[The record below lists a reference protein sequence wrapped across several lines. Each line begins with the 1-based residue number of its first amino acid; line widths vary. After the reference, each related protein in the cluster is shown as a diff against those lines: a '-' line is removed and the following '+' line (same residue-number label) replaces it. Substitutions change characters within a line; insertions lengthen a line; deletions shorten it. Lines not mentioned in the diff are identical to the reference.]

1 MFLQNYTKEFSYNL
15 KLSFPIILGLLGHTL
30 VGMIDNIMVG
40 KLDPTNLAAVSL
52 GNSFIFIAMSIGIG
66 FSAAITPVVAEA
78 HSKIHDKDLMKSFVN
93 GFILCLFLGCFLY
106 GAILLF
112 KPLLNV
118 LDQPQNVV
126 ELAIP
131 YLDIVALSLIP
142 LLMFQ
147 ALKQFS
153 DGLSLTA
160 NSMYATILANVVNV
174 IINYVLIFGEFGFP
188 QMGII
193 GAAIGTLI
201 SRVVML
207 VFLILIIKYNSKI
220 KECLNNIRSIKF
232 DKLMFKKIL
241 NIGIPSSLQ
250 MVFEVVFFTTAI
262 WLSGLL
268 GENPQSA
275 NQIALNLSSMT
286 FMIASGLSVSA
297 MVRVGNQKGLK
308 NYVDLRRISF
318 SILLLGLILA
328 LFFALCFILFND
340 ILPYIYVD
348 LNNPINYDDNLEVIA
363 ITSKLLIIAA
373 VYQISD
379 TIQVIILAALRGMQ
393 DVKIPTLI
401 TFVSYWIIGFPISY
415 FLGSDDLLG
424 SEGIWI
430 GLLCGLTIA
439 ATLLYIRFNILTNRL
454 ITHN

>member
-1 MFLQNYTKEFSYNL
+1 MLKDYTKEFSYNL
-15 KLSFPIILGLLGHTL
+15 KLSLPVMLGMLGHTL
-30 VGMIDNIMVG
+30 VSLVDNIMVG

-52 GNSFIFIAMSIGIG
+52 GNSFVFIGMAIGIG
-66 FSAAITPVVAEA
+66 FSSAITPLIAEA
-78 HSKIHDKDLMKSFVN
+78 DSENNHHKLQSTFVH
-93 GFILCLFLGCFLY
+93 GIILCTALSLLLFLSIFFFRD
-106 GAILLF
+106 IMLLM
-112 KPLLNV
+112 N
-118 LDQPQNVV
+118 QPEAVV
-126 ELAIP
+126 ELALP
-131 YLDIVALSLIP
+131 YLELVVISLIP
-142 LLMFQ
+142 LLIFQ
-147 ALKQFS
+147 AFKQFC
-153 DGLSLTA
+153 DGLSLTIYT
-160 NSMYATILANVVNV
+160 MYAAVIANVINV
-174 IINYVLIFGEFGFP
+174 LINYVLIFGKFGFP
-188 QMGII
+188 QMGIM

-201 SRVVML
+201 SRTVML
-207 VFLILIIKYNSKI
+207 VFLILIVKYNSKI
-220 KECLNNIRSIKF
+220 KQCLNDIRQIKI

-241 NIGIPSSLQ
+241 AIGIPSSLQ
-250 MVFEVVFFTTAI
+250 MVFEVFFFTTAI

-328 LFFALCFILFND
+328 LFFALCFILFSD
-340 ILPYIYVD
+340 LLPYIYID
-348 LNNPINYDDNLEVIA
+348 LNNTLNYKDNLEVIE

-401 TFVSYWIIGFPISY
+401 TFVAYWLIGFPVSY
-415 FLGSDDLLG
+415 FLGSDDMLG

-430 GLLCGLTIA
+430 GLLSGLTIA

-454 ITHN
+454 ITNN

>member
-1 MFLQNYTKEFSYNL
+1 MLKDYTKEFSYNL
-15 KLSFPIILGLLGHTL
+15 KLSLPVMLGMLGHTL
-30 VGMIDNIMVG
+30 VSLVDNIMVG

-52 GNSFIFIAMSIGIG
+52 GNSFVFIGMAIGIG
-66 FSAAITPVVAEA
+66 FSSAITPLIAEA
-78 HSKIHDKDLMKSFVN
+78 DSENNHHKLQSTFVH
-93 GFILCLFLGCFLY
+93 GIILCTALSLLLFLSIFFFRD
-106 GAILLF
+106 IMLLM
-112 KPLLNV
+112 N
-118 LDQPQNVV
+118 QPEAVV
-126 ELAIP
+126 ELALP
-131 YLDIVALSLIP
+131 YLELVVISLIP
-142 LLMFQ
+142 LLIFQ
-147 ALKQFS
+147 AFKQFC
-153 DGLSLTA
+153 DGLSLTIYP
-160 NSMYATILANVVNV
+160 MYAAVIANVINV
-174 IINYVLIFGEFGFP
+174 LINYVLIFGKFGFP
-188 QMGII
+188 QMGIM

-201 SRVVML
+201 SRTVML
-207 VFLILIIKYNSKI
+207 VFLILIVKYNSKI
-220 KECLNNIRSIKF
+220 KQCLNDIRQIKI

-241 NIGIPSSLQ
+241 AIGIPSSLQ

-340 ILPYIYVD
+340 LLPYIYID
-348 LNNPINYDDNLEVIA
+348 LNNTLNYKDNLEVIE

-401 TFVSYWIIGFPISY
+401 TFVAYWLIGFPVSY
-415 FLGSDDLLG
+415 FLGSDDMLG

-430 GLLCGLTIA
+430 GLLSGLTIA

-454 ITHN
+454 ITNN

>member
-1 MFLQNYTKEFSYNL
+1 MLKDYTKEFSYNL
-15 KLSFPIILGLLGHTL
+15 KLSLPVMLGMLGHTL
-30 VGMIDNIMVG
+30 VSLVDNIMVG

-52 GNSFIFIAMSIGIG
+52 GNSFVFIGMAIGIG
-66 FSAAITPVVAEA
+66 FSSAITPLIAEA
-78 HSKIHDKDLMKSFVN
+78 DSEKNHDKLQSTFVH
-93 GFILCLFLGCFLY
+93 GIILCTALSLILFLSIFLFRD
-106 GAILLF
+106 IMLLM
-112 KPLLNV
+112 N
-118 LDQPQNVV
+118 QPKEVV
-126 ELAIP
+126 ELALP
-131 YLDIVALSLIP
+131 YLELVVISLIP
-142 LLMFQ
+142 LLIFQ
-147 ALKQFS
+147 AFKQFC
-153 DGLSLTA
+153 DGLSLTIYP
-160 NSMYATILANVVNV
+160 MYAAIIANVINI
-174 IINYVLIFGEFGFP
+174 IINYVLIFGKFGFP

-201 SRVVML
+201 SRIVML
-207 VFLILIIKYNSKI
+207 GFLILIIKYNSKI
-220 KECLNNIRSIKF
+220 KECLRNIKQVKF

-297 MVRVGNQKGLK
+297 MVRVGNQKGLN

-348 LNNPINYDDNLEVIA
+348 LNNPLNYKDNLEVIN

-373 VYQISD
+373 IYQISD

-393 DVKIPTLI
+393 DVKIPTII
-401 TFVSYWIIGFPISY
+401 TFVSYWLIGFPISY
-415 FLGSDDLLG
+415 FLGSEDMLG

-439 ATLLYIRFNILTNRL
+439 ATLLYIRFNFLTNRL
-454 ITHN
+454 ITNN

>member
-1 MFLQNYTKEFSYNL
+1 MLKDYTKEFSYNL
-15 KLSFPIILGLLGHTL
+15 KLSLPVMLGMLGHTL
-30 VGMIDNIMVG
+30 VSLVDNIMVG

-52 GNSFIFIAMSIGIG
+52 GNSFVFIGMAIGIG
-66 FSAAITPVVAEA
+66 FSSAITPLIAEA
-78 HSKIHDKDLMKSFVN
+78 DSENNHHKLQSTFVH
-93 GFILCLFLGCFLY
+93 GIILCTALSLLLFLSIFFFRD
-106 GAILLF
+106 IMLLM
-112 KPLLNV
+112 N
-118 LDQPQNVV
+118 QPEAVV
-126 ELAIP
+126 ELALP
-131 YLDIVALSLIP
+131 YLELVVISLIP
-142 LLMFQ
+142 LLIFQ
-147 ALKQFS
+147 AFKQFC
-153 DGLSLTA
+153 DGLSLTIYP
-160 NSMYATILANVVNV
+160 MYAAVIANVINV
-174 IINYVLIFGEFGFP
+174 LINYVLIFGKFGFP
-188 QMGII
+188 QMGIM

-201 SRVVML
+201 SRTVML
-207 VFLILIIKYNSKI
+207 VFLILIVKYNSKI
-220 KECLNNIRSIKF
+220 KQCLNDIRQIKI

-241 NIGIPSSLQ
+241 AIGIPSSLQ

-328 LFFALCFILFND
+328 LFFALCFILFSD
-340 ILPYIYVD
+340 LLPYIYID
-348 LNNPINYDDNLEVIA
+348 LNNTLNYKDNLEVIE

-401 TFVSYWIIGFPISY
+401 TFVAYWLIGFPVSY
-415 FLGSDDLLG
+415 FLGSDDMLG

-430 GLLCGLTIA
+430 GLLSGLTIA

-454 ITHN
+454 ITNN

>member
-1 MFLQNYTKEFSYNL
+1 MLKDYTKEFSYNL
-15 KLSFPIILGLLGHTL
+15 KLSLPVMLGMLGHTL
-30 VGMIDNIMVG
+30 VSLVDNIMVG

-52 GNSFIFIAMSIGIG
+52 GNSFIFIGMAIGIG
-66 FSAAITPVVAEA
+66 FSSAITPLIAEA
-78 HSKIHDKDLMKSFVN
+78 DSENNHHKLQSTFVH
-93 GFILCLFLGCFLY
+93 GIILCTALSLLLFLSIFFFRD
-106 GAILLF
+106 IMLLM
-112 KPLLNV
+112 N
-118 LDQPQNVV
+118 QPEAVV
-126 ELAIP
+126 ELALP
-131 YLDIVALSLIP
+131 YLELVVISLIP
-142 LLMFQ
+142 LLIFQ
-147 ALKQFS
+147 AFKQFC
-153 DGLSLTA
+153 DGLSLTIYP
-160 NSMYATILANVVNV
+160 MYAAVIANVINV
-174 IINYVLIFGEFGFP
+174 LINYVLIFGKFGFP
-188 QMGII
+188 QMGIM

-201 SRVVML
+201 SRTVML
-207 VFLILIIKYNSKI
+207 VFLILIVKYNSKI
-220 KECLNNIRSIKF
+220 KQCLNDIRQIKI

-241 NIGIPSSLQ
+241 DIGIPSSLQ

-297 MVRVGNQKGLK
+297 MVRVGNQKGLN

-348 LNNPINYDDNLEVIA
+348 LNNPLNYKDNLEVIN

-373 VYQISD
+373 IYQISD

-393 DVKIPTLI
+393 DVKIPTII
-401 TFVSYWIIGFPISY
+401 TFVSYWLIGFPISY
-415 FLGSDDLLG
+415 FLGSEDMLG

-439 ATLLYIRFNILTNRL
+439 ATLLYIRFNFLTNRL
-454 ITHN
+454 IINN

>member
-1 MFLQNYTKEFSYNL
+1 VLKDYTKEFSYNL
-15 KLSFPIILGLLGHTL
+15 KLSLPVMLGMLGHTL
-30 VGMIDNIMVG
+30 VSLVDNIMVG

-52 GNSFIFIAMSIGIG
+52 GNSFVFIGMAIGIG
-66 FSAAITPVVAEA
+66 FSSAITPLIAEA
-78 HSKIHDKDLMKSFVN
+78 DSENNHHKLQSTFVH
-93 GFILCLFLGCFLY
+93 GIILCTGLSLLLFLSIFFFRD
-106 GAILLF
+106 IMLLM
-112 KPLLNV
+112 N
-118 LDQPQNVV
+118 QPEAVV
-126 ELAIP
+126 ELALP
-131 YLDIVALSLIP
+131 YLELVVISLIP
-142 LLMFQ
+142 LLIFQ
-147 ALKQFS
+147 AFKQFC
-153 DGLSLTA
+153 DGLSLTIYP
-160 NSMYATILANVVNV
+160 MYAAVIANVINV
-174 IINYVLIFGEFGFP
+174 LINYVLIFGKFGFP

-201 SRVVML
+201 SRTVML
-207 VFLILIIKYNSKI
+207 VFLILIVKYNSKI
-220 KECLNNIRSIKF
+220 KQCLNDIRQIKI

-241 NIGIPSSLQ
+241 AIGIPSSLQ

-328 LFFALCFILFND
+328 LFFALCFILFSD
-340 ILPYIYVD
+340 LLPYIYID
-348 LNNPINYDDNLEVIA
+348 LNNTLNYKDNLEVIE

-401 TFVSYWIIGFPISY
+401 TFVAYWLIGFPVSY
-415 FLGSDDLLG
+415 FLGSDDMLG

-430 GLLCGLTIA
+430 GLLSGLTIA

-454 ITHN
+454 ITNN

>member
-1 MFLQNYTKEFSYNL
+1 VLKDYTKEFSYNL
-15 KLSFPIILGLLGHTL
+15 KLSLPVMLGMLGHTL
-30 VGMIDNIMVG
+30 VSLVDNIMVG

-52 GNSFIFIAMSIGIG
+52 GNSFVFIGMAIGIG
-66 FSAAITPVVAEA
+66 FSSAITPLIAEA
-78 HSKIHDKDLMKSFVN
+78 DSENNHHKLQSTFVH
-93 GFILCLFLGCFLY
+93 GIILCTALSLLLFLSIFFFRD
-106 GAILLF
+106 IMLLM
-112 KPLLNV
+112 N
-118 LDQPQNVV
+118 QPEAVV
-126 ELAIP
+126 ELALP
-131 YLDIVALSLIP
+131 YLELVVISLIP
-142 LLMFQ
+142 LLIFQ
-147 ALKQFS
+147 AFKQFC
-153 DGLSLTA
+153 DGLSLTIYP
-160 NSMYATILANVVNV
+160 MYAAVIANVINV
-174 IINYVLIFGEFGFP
+174 LINYVLIFGKFGFP
-188 QMGII
+188 QMGIM

-201 SRVVML
+201 SRTVML
-207 VFLILIIKYNSKI
+207 VFLILIVKYNSKI
-220 KECLNNIRSIKF
+220 KQCLNDIRQIKI

-241 NIGIPSSLQ
+241 DIGIPSSLQ
-250 MVFEVVFFTTAI
+250 MVFEVFFFTTAI

-328 LFFALCFILFND
+328 LFFALCFILFSD
-340 ILPYIYVD
+340 LLPYIYID
-348 LNNPINYDDNLEVIA
+348 LNNTLNYKDNLEVIE

-401 TFVSYWIIGFPISY
+401 TFVAYWLIGFPISY
-415 FLGSDDLLG
+415 FLGSDDMLG

-430 GLLCGLTIA
+430 GLLSGLTIA

-454 ITHN
+454 ITNN

>member
-1 MFLQNYTKEFSYNL
+1 VLKDYTKEFSYNL
-15 KLSFPIILGLLGHTL
+15 KLSLPVMLGMLGHTL
-30 VGMIDNIMVG
+30 VSLVDNIMVG

-52 GNSFIFIAMSIGIG
+52 GNSFVFIGMAIGIG
-66 FSAAITPVVAEA
+66 FSSAITPLIAEA
-78 HSKIHDKDLMKSFVN
+78 DSENNHHKLQSTFVH
-93 GFILCLFLGCFLY
+93 GIILCTALSLLLFLSIFFFRD
-106 GAILLF
+106 IMLLM
-112 KPLLNV
+112 N
-118 LDQPQNVV
+118 QPEAVV
-126 ELAIP
+126 ELALP
-131 YLDIVALSLIP
+131 YLELVVISLIP
-142 LLMFQ
+142 LLIFQ
-147 ALKQFS
+147 AFKQFC
-153 DGLSLTA
+153 DGLSLTIYP
-160 NSMYATILANVVNV
+160 MYAAVIANVINV
-174 IINYVLIFGEFGFP
+174 LINYVLIFGKFGFP
-188 QMGII
+188 QMGIM

-201 SRVVML
+201 SRTVML
-207 VFLILIIKYNSKI
+207 VFLILIVKYNSKI
-220 KECLNNIRSIKF
+220 KQCLNDIRQIKI

-241 NIGIPSSLQ
+241 DIGIPSSLQ
-250 MVFEVVFFTTAI
+250 MVFEVFFFTTAI

-328 LFFALCFILFND
+328 LFFALCFILFSD
-340 ILPYIYVD
+340 LLPYIYID
-348 LNNPINYDDNLEVIA
+348 LNNTLNYKDNLEVIE

-401 TFVSYWIIGFPISY
+401 TFVAYWLIGFPVSY
-415 FLGSDDLLG
+415 FLGSDDMLG

-430 GLLCGLTIA
+430 GLLSGLTIA

-454 ITHN
+454 ITKN

>member
-1 MFLQNYTKEFSYNL
+1 MLKDYTKEFSYNL
-15 KLSFPIILGLLGHTL
+15 KLSLPVMLGMLGHTL
-30 VGMIDNIMVG
+30 VSLVDNIMVG

-52 GNSFIFIAMSIGIG
+52 GNSFVFIGMAIGIG
-66 FSAAITPVVAEA
+66 FSSAITPLIAEA
-78 HSKIHDKDLMKSFVN
+78 DSENNHHKLQSTFVH
-93 GFILCLFLGCFLY
+93 GIILCTALSLLLFLSIFFFRD
-106 GAILLF
+106 IMLLM
-112 KPLLNV
+112 N
-118 LDQPQNVV
+118 QPEAVV
-126 ELAIP
+126 ELALP
-131 YLDIVALSLIP
+131 YLELVVISLIP
-142 LLMFQ
+142 LLIFQ
-147 ALKQFS
+147 AFKQFC
-153 DGLSLTA
+153 DGLSLTIYP
-160 NSMYATILANVVNV
+160 MYAAVIANVINV
-174 IINYVLIFGEFGFP
+174 LINYVLIFGKFGFP
-188 QMGII
+188 QMGIM

-201 SRVVML
+201 SRTVML
-207 VFLILIIKYNSKI
+207 VFLILIVKYNSKI
-220 KECLNNIRSIKF
+220 KQCLNDIRQIKI

-241 NIGIPSSLQ
+241 AIGIPSSLQ

-328 LFFALCFILFND
+328 LFFALCFILFSD
-340 ILPYIYVD
+340 LLPYIYID
-348 LNNPINYDDNLEVIA
+348 LNNTLNYKDNLEVIE

-401 TFVSYWIIGFPISY
+401 TFVAYWLIGFPISY
-415 FLGSDDLLG
+415 FLGSDDMLG

-430 GLLCGLTIA
+430 GLLSGLTIA

-454 ITHN
+454 ITNN

>member
-1 MFLQNYTKEFSYNL
+1 MLKDYTKEFSYNL
-15 KLSFPIILGLLGHTL
+15 KLSLPVMLGMLGHTL
-30 VGMIDNIMVG
+30 VSLVDNIMVG

-52 GNSFIFIAMSIGIG
+52 GNSFIFIGMAIGIG
-66 FSAAITPVVAEA
+66 FSSAITPLIAEA
-78 HSKIHDKDLMKSFVN
+78 DSENNHHKLQSTFVH
-93 GFILCLFLGCFLY
+93 GIILCTALSLLLFLSIFLFRD
-106 GAILLF
+106 IMLF
-112 KPLLNV
+112 MN
-118 LDQPQNVV
+118 QPEEVV
-126 ELAIP
+126 ELALP
-131 YLDIVALSLIP
+131 YLELVVISLIP
-142 LLMFQ
+142 LLIFQ
-147 ALKQFS
+147 AFKQFC
-153 DGLSLTA
+153 DGLSLTIYP
-160 NSMYATILANVVNV
+160 MYAAIIANVINV
-174 IINYVLIFGEFGFP
+174 IINYVLIFGKFGFP

-201 SRVVML
+201 SRLVML

-220 KECLNNIRSIKF
+220 KECLKNIKSIKF

-308 NYVDLRRISF
+308 NYIDLRRISF

-340 ILPYIYVD
+340 LLPYIYID
-348 LNNPINYDDNLEVIA
+348 LNNTLNYKDNLEVIE

-401 TFVSYWIIGFPISY
+401 TFVAYWLIGFPVSY
-415 FLGSDDLLG
+415 FLGSDDMLG

-430 GLLCGLTIA
+430 GLLSGLTIA

-454 ITHN
+454 ITNN

>member
-1 MFLQNYTKEFSYNL
+1 MLKDYTKEFSYNL
-15 KLSFPIILGLLGHTL
+15 KLSLPVMLGMLGHTL
-30 VGMIDNIMVG
+30 VSLVDNIMVG

-52 GNSFIFIAMSIGIG
+52 GNSFVFIGMAIGIG
-66 FSAAITPVVAEA
+66 FSSAITPLIAEA
-78 HSKIHDKDLMKSFVN
+78 DSENNHHKLQSTFVH
-93 GFILCLFLGCFLY
+93 GIILCTALSLLLFLSIFFFRD
-106 GAILLF
+106 IMLLM
-112 KPLLNV
+112 N
-118 LDQPQNVV
+118 QPEAVV
-126 ELAIP
+126 ELALP
-131 YLDIVALSLIP
+131 YLELVVISLIP
-142 LLMFQ
+142 LLIFQ
-147 ALKQFS
+147 AFKQFC
-153 DGLSLTA
+153 DGLSLTIYP
-160 NSMYATILANVVNV
+160 MYAAVIANVINV
-174 IINYVLIFGEFGFP
+174 LINYVLIFGKFGFP
-188 QMGII
+188 QMGIM

-201 SRVVML
+201 SRTVML
-207 VFLILIIKYNSKI
+207 VFLILIVKYNSKI
-220 KECLNNIRSIKF
+220 KQCLNDIRQIKI

-241 NIGIPSSLQ
+241 DIGIPSSLQ

-340 ILPYIYVD
+340 LLPYIYID
-348 LNNPINYDDNLEVIA
+348 LNNTLNYKDNLEVKE

-401 TFVSYWIIGFPISY
+401 TFVAYWLIGFPVSY
-415 FLGSDDLLG
+415 FLGSDDMLG

-430 GLLCGLTIA
+430 GLLSGLTIA

-454 ITHN
+454 ITNN

>member
-1 MFLQNYTKEFSYNL
+1 VLKDYTKEFSYNL
-15 KLSFPIILGLLGHTL
+15 KLSLPVMLGMLGHTL
-30 VGMIDNIMVG
+30 VSLVDNIMVG

-52 GNSFIFIAMSIGIG
+52 GNSFVFIGMAIGIG
-66 FSAAITPVVAEA
+66 FSSAITPLIAEA
-78 HSKIHDKDLMKSFVN
+78 DSENNHHKLQSTFVH
-93 GFILCLFLGCFLY
+93 GIILCTALSLLLFLSIFFFRD
-106 GAILLF
+106 IMLLM
-112 KPLLNV
+112 N
-118 LDQPQNVV
+118 QPEAVV
-126 ELAIP
+126 ELALP
-131 YLDIVALSLIP
+131 YLELVVISLIP
-142 LLMFQ
+142 LLIFQ
-147 ALKQFS
+147 AFKQFC
-153 DGLSLTA
+153 DGLSLTIYP
-160 NSMYATILANVVNV
+160 MYAAVIANVINV
-174 IINYVLIFGEFGFP
+174 LINYVLIFGKFGFP
-188 QMGII
+188 QMGIM

-201 SRVVML
+201 SRTVML
-207 VFLILIIKYNSKI
+207 VFLILIVKYNSKI
-220 KECLNNIRSIKF
+220 KQCLNDIRQIKI

-241 NIGIPSSLQ
+241 AIGIPSSLQ
-250 MVFEVVFFTTAI
+250 MVFEVFFFTTAI

-328 LFFALCFILFND
+328 LFFALCFILFSD
-340 ILPYIYVD
+340 LLPYIYID
-348 LNNPINYDDNLEVIA
+348 LNNTLNYKDNLEVIE

-401 TFVSYWIIGFPISY
+401 TFVAYWLIGFPVSY
-415 FLGSDDLLG
+415 FLGSDDMLG

-430 GLLCGLTIA
+430 GLLSGLTIA

-454 ITHN
+454 ITNN

>member
-1 MFLQNYTKEFSYNL
+1 MLKDYTKEFSYNL
-15 KLSFPIILGLLGHTL
+15 KLSLPVMLGMLGHTL
-30 VGMIDNIMVG
+30 VSLVDNIMVG

-52 GNSFIFIAMSIGIG
+52 GNSFVFIGMAIGIG
-66 FSAAITPVVAEA
+66 FSSAITPLIAEA
-78 HSKIHDKDLMKSFVN
+78 DSEKNHDKLQATFVH
-93 GFILCLFLGCFLY
+93 GIILCTALSLILFLSIFLFRD
-106 GAILLF
+106 IMLLM
-112 KPLLNV
+112 N
-118 LDQPQNVV
+118 QPKEVV
-126 ELAIP
+126 ELALP
-131 YLDIVALSLIP
+131 YLELVVISLIP
-142 LLMFQ
+142 LLIFQ
-147 ALKQFS
+147 AFKQFC
-153 DGLSLTA
+153 DGLSLTIYP
-160 NSMYATILANVVNV
+160 MYAAIIANVINI
-174 IINYVLIFGEFGFP
+174 IINYVLIFGKFGFP

-201 SRVVML
+201 SRIVML
-207 VFLILIIKYNSKI
+207 GFLILIIKYNSKI
-220 KECLNNIRSIKF
+220 KECLRNIKQVKF

-297 MVRVGNQKGLK
+297 MVRVGNQKGLN

-348 LNNPINYDDNLEVIA
+348 LNNPLNYKDNLEVIN

-373 VYQISD
+373 IYQISD

-393 DVKIPTLI
+393 DVKIPTII
-401 TFVSYWIIGFPISY
+401 TFVSYWLIGFPISY
-415 FLGSDDLLG
+415 FLGSEDMLG

-454 ITHN
+454 ITKN

>member
-1 MFLQNYTKEFSYNL
+1 MLKDYTKEFSYNL
-15 KLSFPIILGLLGHTL
+15 KLSLPVMLGMLGHTL
-30 VGMIDNIMVG
+30 VSLVDNIMVG

-52 GNSFIFIAMSIGIG
+52 GNSFVFIGMAIGIG
-66 FSAAITPVVAEA
+66 FSSAITPLIAEA
-78 HSKIHDKDLMKSFVN
+78 DSENNHHKLQSTFVH
-93 GFILCLFLGCFLY
+93 GIILCTALSLLLFLSIFFFRD
-106 GAILLF
+106 IMLLM
-112 KPLLNV
+112 N
-118 LDQPQNVV
+118 QPEAVV
-126 ELAIP
+126 ELALP
-131 YLDIVALSLIP
+131 YLELVVISLIP
-142 LLMFQ
+142 LLIFQ
-147 ALKQFS
+147 AFKQFC
-153 DGLSLTA
+153 DGLSLTIYP
-160 NSMYATILANVVNV
+160 MYAAVIANVINV
-174 IINYVLIFGEFGFP
+174 LINYVLIFGKFGFP
-188 QMGII
+188 QMGIM

-201 SRVVML
+201 SRTVML
-207 VFLILIIKYNSKI
+207 VFLILIVKYNSKI
-220 KECLNNIRSIKF
+220 KQCLNDIRQIKI

-241 NIGIPSSLQ
+241 DIGIPSSLQ

-340 ILPYIYVD
+340 LLPYIYID
-348 LNNPINYDDNLEVIA
+348 LNNTLNYKDNLEVIE

-401 TFVSYWIIGFPISY
+401 TFVAYWLIGFPVSY
-415 FLGSDDLLG
+415 FLGSDDMLG

-430 GLLCGLTIA
+430 GLLSGLTIA

-454 ITHN
+454 ITNN

>member
-1 MFLQNYTKEFSYNL
+1 MLKDYTKEFSYNL
-15 KLSFPIILGLLGHTL
+15 KLSLPVMLGMLGHTL
-30 VGMIDNIMVG
+30 VSLVDNIMVG

-52 GNSFIFIAMSIGIG
+52 GNSFVFIGMAIGIG
-66 FSAAITPVVAEA
+66 FSSAITPLIAEA
-78 HSKIHDKDLMKSFVN
+78 DSENNHHKLQSTFVH
-93 GFILCLFLGCFLY
+93 GIILCTALSLLLFLSIFFFRD
-106 GAILLF
+106 IMLLM
-112 KPLLNV
+112 N
-118 LDQPQNVV
+118 QPEAVV
-126 ELAIP
+126 ELALP
-131 YLDIVALSLIP
+131 YLELVVISLIP
-142 LLMFQ
+142 LLIFQ
-147 ALKQFS
+147 AFKQFC
-153 DGLSLTA
+153 DGLSLTIYP
-160 NSMYATILANVVNV
+160 MYAAVIANVINV
-174 IINYVLIFGEFGFP
+174 LINYVLIFGKFGFP
-188 QMGII
+188 QMGIM

-201 SRVVML
+201 SRTVML
-207 VFLILIIKYNSKI
+207 VFLILIVKYNSKI
-220 KECLNNIRSIKF
+220 KQCLNDIRQIKI

-241 NIGIPSSLQ
+241 AIGIPSSLQ
-250 MVFEVVFFTTAI
+250 MVFEVFFFTTAI

-328 LFFALCFILFND
+328 LFFALCFILFSD
-340 ILPYIYVD
+340 LLPYIYID
-348 LNNPINYDDNLEVIA
+348 LNNTLNYKDNLEVIE

-401 TFVSYWIIGFPISY
+401 TFVAYWLIGFPVSY
-415 FLGSDDLLG
+415 FLGSDDMLG

-430 GLLCGLTIA
+430 GLLSGLTIA

-454 ITHN
+454 ITNN

>member
-1 MFLQNYTKEFSYNL
+1 VLKDYTKEFSYNL
-15 KLSFPIILGLLGHTL
+15 KLSLPVMLGMLGHTL
-30 VGMIDNIMVG
+30 VSLVDNIMVG

-52 GNSFIFIAMSIGIG
+52 GNSFVFIGMAIGIG
-66 FSAAITPVVAEA
+66 FSSAITPLIAEA
-78 HSKIHDKDLMKSFVN
+78 DSENNHTKLQSTFVH
-93 GFILCLFLGCFLY
+93 GIILCTALSLLLFLSIFLFRD
-106 GAILLF
+106 IMLLM
-112 KPLLNV
+112 N
-118 LDQPQNVV
+118 QPKEVV
-126 ELAIP
+126 ELALP
-131 YLDIVALSLIP
+131 YLELVVISLIP
-142 LLMFQ
+142 LLIFQ
-147 ALKQFS
+147 AFKQFC
-153 DGLSLTA
+153 DGLSLTIYP
-160 NSMYATILANVVNV
+160 MYAAIIANVINV
-174 IINYVLIFGEFGFP
+174 IINYVLIFGKFGFP

-220 KECLNNIRSIKF
+220 KECLKNIKLIKF

-275 NQIALNLSSMT
+275 NQIALSLSSMT

-348 LNNPINYDDNLEVIA
+348 FNNPLNYEDNLEVVN

-373 VYQISD
+373 IYQISD

-393 DVKIPTLI
+393 DVKIPTII
-401 TFVSYWIIGFPISY
+401 TFVSYWLIGFPISY
-415 FLGSDDLLG
+415 FLGSEDMLG

-439 ATLLYIRFNILTNRL
+439 ATLLYIRFNFLTNRL
-454 ITHN
+454 ITNN

>member
-1 MFLQNYTKEFSYNL
+1 MLKDYTKEFSYNL
-15 KLSFPIILGLLGHTL
+15 KLSLPVMLGMLGHTL
-30 VGMIDNIMVG
+30 VSLVDNIMVG

-52 GNSFIFIAMSIGIG
+52 GNSFVFIGMAIGIG
-66 FSAAITPVVAEA
+66 FSSAITPLIAEA
-78 HSKIHDKDLMKSFVN
+78 DSENNHHKLQSTFVH
-93 GFILCLFLGCFLY
+93 GIILCTALSLLLFLSIFFFRD
-106 GAILLF
+106 IMLLM
-112 KPLLNV
+112 N
-118 LDQPQNVV
+118 QPEAVV
-126 ELAIP
+126 ELALP
-131 YLDIVALSLIP
+131 YLELVVISLIP
-142 LLMFQ
+142 LLIFQ
-147 ALKQFS
+147 AFKQFC
-153 DGLSLTA
+153 DGLSLTIYP
-160 NSMYATILANVVNV
+160 MYAAVIANVINV
-174 IINYVLIFGEFGFP
+174 LINYVLIFGKFGFP
-188 QMGII
+188 QMGIM

-201 SRVVML
+201 SRTVML
-207 VFLILIIKYNSKI
+207 VFLILIVKYNSKI
-220 KECLNNIRSIKF
+220 KQCLNDIRQIKI

-241 NIGIPSSLQ
+241 DIGIPSSLQ
-250 MVFEVVFFTTAI
+250 MVFEVFFFTTAI

-328 LFFALCFILFND
+328 LFFALCFILFSD
-340 ILPYIYVD
+340 LLPYIYID
-348 LNNPINYDDNLEVIA
+348 LNNTLNYKDNLEVIE

-401 TFVSYWIIGFPISY
+401 TFVAYWLIGFPVSY
-415 FLGSDDLLG
+415 FLGSDDMLG

-430 GLLCGLTIA
+430 GLLSGLTIA

-454 ITHN
+454 ITNN

>member
-1 MFLQNYTKEFSYNL
+1 M
-15 KLSFPIILGLLGHTL
+15 LGMLGHTL
-30 VGMIDNIMVG
+30 VSLVDNIMVG

-52 GNSFIFIAMSIGIG
+52 GNSFVFIGMAIGIG
-66 FSAAITPVVAEA
+66 FSSAITPLIAEA
-78 HSKIHDKDLMKSFVN
+78 DSENNHHKLQSTFVH
-93 GFILCLFLGCFLY
+93 GIILCTALSLLLFLSIFFFRD
-106 GAILLF
+106 IMLLM
-112 KPLLNV
+112 N
-118 LDQPQNVV
+118 QPEAVV
-126 ELAIP
+126 ELALP
-131 YLDIVALSLIP
+131 YLELVVISLIP
-142 LLMFQ
+142 LLIFQ
-147 ALKQFS
+147 AFKQFC
-153 DGLSLTA
+153 DGLSLTIYP
-160 NSMYATILANVVNV
+160 MYAAVIANVINV
-174 IINYVLIFGEFGFP
+174 LINYVLIFGKFGFP
-188 QMGII
+188 QMGIM

-201 SRVVML
+201 SRTVML
-207 VFLILIIKYNSKI
+207 VFLILIVKYNSKI
-220 KECLNNIRSIKF
+220 KQCLNDIRQIKI

-241 NIGIPSSLQ
+241 AIGIPSSLQ

-328 LFFALCFILFND
+328 LFFALCFILFSD
-340 ILPYIYVD
+340 LLPYIYID
-348 LNNPINYDDNLEVIA
+348 LNNTLNYKDNLEVIE

-401 TFVSYWIIGFPISY
+401 TFVAYWLIGFPVSY
-415 FLGSDDLLG
+415 FLGSDDMLG

-430 GLLCGLTIA
+430 GLLSGLTIA

-454 ITHN
+454 ITNN

>member
-1 MFLQNYTKEFSYNL
+1 MLKDYTKEFNYNL
-15 KLSFPIILGLLGHTL
+15 KLSLPVMLGMLGHTL
-30 VGMIDNIMVG
+30 VSLVDNIMVG

-52 GNSFIFIAMSIGIG
+52 GNSFVFIGMAIGIG
-66 FSAAITPVVAEA
+66 FSSAITPLIAEA
-78 HSKIHDKDLMKSFVN
+78 DSENNHHKLQSTFVH
-93 GFILCLFLGCFLY
+93 GIILCTALSLLLFLSIFFFRD
-106 GAILLF
+106 IMLLM
-112 KPLLNV
+112 N
-118 LDQPQNVV
+118 QPEAVV
-126 ELAIP
+126 ELALP
-131 YLDIVALSLIP
+131 YLELVVISLIP
-142 LLMFQ
+142 LLIFQ
-147 ALKQFS
+147 AFKQFC
-153 DGLSLTA
+153 DGLSLTIYP
-160 NSMYATILANVVNV
+160 MYAAVIANVINV
-174 IINYVLIFGEFGFP
+174 LINYVLIFGKFGFP
-188 QMGII
+188 QMGIM

-201 SRVVML
+201 SRTVML
-207 VFLILIIKYNSKI
+207 VFLILIVKYNSKI
-220 KECLNNIRSIKF
+220 KQCLNDIRQIKI

-241 NIGIPSSLQ
+241 DIGIPSSLQ
-250 MVFEVVFFTTAI
+250 MVFEVFFFTTAI

-328 LFFALCFILFND
+328 LFFALCFILFSD
-340 ILPYIYVD
+340 LLPYIYID
-348 LNNPINYDDNLEVIA
+348 LNNTLNYKDNLEVIE

-401 TFVSYWIIGFPISY
+401 TFVAYWLIGFPVSY
-415 FLGSDDLLG
+415 FLGSDDMLG

-430 GLLCGLTIA
+430 GLLSGLTIA

-454 ITHN
+454 ITNN

>member
-1 MFLQNYTKEFSYNL
+1 MLKDYTKEFSYNL
-15 KLSFPIILGLLGHTL
+15 KLSLPVMLGMLGHTL
-30 VGMIDNIMVG
+30 VSLVDNIMVG

-52 GNSFIFIAMSIGIG
+52 GNSFVFIGMAIGIG
-66 FSAAITPVVAEA
+66 FSSAITPIIAEA
-78 HSKIHDKDLMKSFVN
+78 DSEKNHDKLQSTFVH
-93 GFILCLFLGCFLY
+93 GIILCTALSLILFLSIFLFRD
-106 GAILLF
+106 IMLLM
-112 KPLLNV
+112 N
-118 LDQPQNVV
+118 QPKEVV
-126 ELAIP
+126 ELALP
-131 YLDIVALSLIP
+131 YLELVVISLIP
-142 LLMFQ
+142 LLIFQ
-147 ALKQFS
+147 AFKQFC
-153 DGLSLTA
+153 DGLSLTIYP
-160 NSMYATILANVVNV
+160 MYAAIIANVINI
-174 IINYVLIFGEFGFP
+174 IINYVLIFGKFGFP

-201 SRVVML
+201 SRIVML
-207 VFLILIIKYNSKI
+207 GFLILIIKYNSKI
-220 KECLNNIRSIKF
+220 KECLRNIKQVKF

-297 MVRVGNQKGLK
+297 MVRVGNQKGLN

-348 LNNPINYDDNLEVIA
+348 LNNPLNYKDNLEVIN

-373 VYQISD
+373 IYQISD

-393 DVKIPTLI
+393 DVKIPTII
-401 TFVSYWIIGFPISY
+401 TFVSYWLIGFPISY
-415 FLGSDDLLG
+415 FLGSEDMLG

-439 ATLLYIRFNILTNRL
+439 ATLLYIRFNFLTNRL
-454 ITHN
+454 ITNN

>member
-1 MFLQNYTKEFSYNL
+1 MLKDYTKEFSYNL
-15 KLSFPIILGLLGHTL
+15 KLSLPVMLGMLGHTL
-30 VGMIDNIMVG
+30 VSLVDNIMVG

-52 GNSFIFIAMSIGIG
+52 GNSFVFIGMAIGIG
-66 FSAAITPVVAEA
+66 FSSAITPLIAEA
-78 HSKIHDKDLMKSFVN
+78 DSEKNHDKLQSTFVH
-93 GFILCLFLGCFLY
+93 GIILCTALSLILFLSIFLFRD
-106 GAILLF
+106 IMLLM
-112 KPLLNV
+112 N
-118 LDQPQNVV
+118 QPKEVV
-126 ELAIP
+126 ELALP
-131 YLDIVALSLIP
+131 YLELVVISLIP
-142 LLMFQ
+142 LLIFQ
-147 ALKQFS
+147 AFKQFC
-153 DGLSLTA
+153 DGLSLTIYP
-160 NSMYATILANVVNV
+160 MYAAIIANVINI
-174 IINYVLIFGEFGFP
+174 IINYVLIFGKFGFP

-201 SRVVML
+201 SRIVML
-207 VFLILIIKYNSKI
+207 GFLILIIKYNSKI
-220 KECLNNIRSIKF
+220 KECLRNIKQLKF

-297 MVRVGNQKGLK
+297 MVRVGNQKGLN

-348 LNNPINYDDNLEVIA
+348 LNNPLNYKDNLEVIN

-373 VYQISD
+373 IYQISD

-393 DVKIPTLI
+393 DVKIPTII
-401 TFVSYWIIGFPISY
+401 TFVSYWLIGFPISY
-415 FLGSDDLLG
+415 FLGSEDMLG

-439 ATLLYIRFNILTNRL
+439 ATLLYIRFNFLTNRL
-454 ITHN
+454 IINN

>member
-1 MFLQNYTKEFSYNL
+1 M
-15 KLSFPIILGLLGHTL
+15 LGMLGHTL
-30 VGMIDNIMVG
+30 VSLVDNIMVG

-52 GNSFIFIAMSIGIG
+52 GNSFIFIGMAIGIG
-66 FSAAITPVVAEA
+66 FSSAITPLIAEA
-78 HSKIHDKDLMKSFVN
+78 DSEKNHYKLQSTFFHGI
-93 GFILCLFLGCFLY
+93 ILCTALSLILFLSIFLFRD
-106 GAILLF
+106 IMLLM
-112 KPLLNV
+112 N
-118 LDQPQNVV
+118 QPKEVV
-126 ELAIP
+126 ELALP
-131 YLDIVALSLIP
+131 YLELVVISLIP
-142 LLMFQ
+142 LLIFQ
-147 ALKQFS
+147 AFKQFC
-153 DGLSLTA
+153 DGLSLTIYP
-160 NSMYATILANVVNV
+160 MYAAVLANVINV
-174 IINYVLIFGEFGFP
+174 LINYVLIFGKFGFP

-220 KECLNNIRSIKF
+220 KECLNNIRLIKF

-348 LNNPINYDDNLEVIA
+348 LNNPINFEDNLEVIT

-401 TFVSYWIIGFPISY
+401 TFVSYWIIGFPVSY
-415 FLGSDDLLG
+415 FLGSDDKLG

-439 ATLLYIRFNILTNRL
+439 ATLLYIRFNILTNKL
-454 ITHN
+454 ITKN

>member
-1 MFLQNYTKEFSYNL
+1 MLKDYTKEFSYNL
-15 KLSFPIILGLLGHTL
+15 KLSLPVMLGMLGHTL
-30 VGMIDNIMVG
+30 VSLVDNIMVG

-52 GNSFIFIAMSIGIG
+52 GNSFVFIGMAIGIG
-66 FSAAITPVVAEA
+66 FSSAITPLIAEA
-78 HSKIHDKDLMKSFVN
+78 DSEKNHDKLQSTFVH
-93 GFILCLFLGCFLY
+93 GIILCTALSLILFLSIFLFRD
-106 GAILLF
+106 IMLLM
-112 KPLLNV
+112 N
-118 LDQPQNVV
+118 QPKEVV
-126 ELAIP
+126 ELALP
-131 YLDIVALSLIP
+131 YLELVVISLIP
-142 LLMFQ
+142 LLIFQ
-147 ALKQFS
+147 AFKQFC
-153 DGLSLTA
+153 DGLSLTIYP
-160 NSMYATILANVVNV
+160 MYAAIIANVINI
-174 IINYVLIFGEFGFP
+174 IINYVLIFGKFGFP

-201 SRVVML
+201 SRIVML
-207 VFLILIIKYNSKI
+207 GFLILIIKYNSKI
-220 KECLNNIRSIKF
+220 KECLRNIKQVKF

-328 LFFALCFILFND
+328 LFFALCFILFKD

-348 LNNPINYDDNLEVIA
+348 LNNPLNYKDNLEVIN

-373 VYQISD
+373 IYQISD

-393 DVKIPTLI
+393 DVKIPTII
-401 TFVSYWIIGFPISY
+401 TFVSYWLIGFPISY
-415 FLGSDDLLG
+415 FLGSEDMLG

-439 ATLLYIRFNILTNRL
+439 ATLLYIRFNFLTNRL
-454 ITHN
+454 ITNN

>member
-1 MFLQNYTKEFSYNL
+1 VLKDYTKEFSYNL
-15 KLSFPIILGLLGHTL
+15 KLSLPVMLGMLGHTL
-30 VGMIDNIMVG
+30 VSLVDNIMVG

-52 GNSFIFIAMSIGIG
+52 GNSFVFIGMAIGIG
-66 FSAAITPVVAEA
+66 FSSAITPLIAEA
-78 HSKIHDKDLMKSFVN
+78 DSENNHHKLQSTFVH
-93 GFILCLFLGCFLY
+93 GIILCTALSLLLFLSIFFFRD
-106 GAILLF
+106 IMLLM
-112 KPLLNV
+112 N
-118 LDQPQNVV
+118 QPEAVV
-126 ELAIP
+126 ELALP
-131 YLDIVALSLIP
+131 YLELVVISLIP
-142 LLMFQ
+142 LLIFQ
-147 ALKQFS
+147 AFKQFC
-153 DGLSLTA
+153 DGLSLTIYP
-160 NSMYATILANVVNV
+160 MYAAVIANVINV
-174 IINYVLIFGEFGFP
+174 LINYVLIFGKFGFP
-188 QMGII
+188 QMGIM

-201 SRVVML
+201 SRTVML
-207 VFLILIIKYNSKI
+207 VFLILIVKYNSKI
-220 KECLNNIRSIKF
+220 KQCLNDIRQIKI

-241 NIGIPSSLQ
+241 AIGIPSSLQ

-328 LFFALCFILFND
+328 LFFALCFILFSD
-340 ILPYIYVD
+340 LLPYIYID
-348 LNNPINYDDNLEVIA
+348 LNNTLNYKDNLEVIE

-401 TFVSYWIIGFPISY
+401 TFVAYWLIGFPISY
-415 FLGSDDLLG
+415 FLGSDDMLG

-430 GLLCGLTIA
+430 GLLSGLTIA

-454 ITHN
+454 ITNN

>member
-1 MFLQNYTKEFSYNL
+1 MLKDYTKEFSYNL
-15 KLSFPIILGLLGHTL
+15 KLSLPVMLGMLGHTL
-30 VGMIDNIMVG
+30 VSLVDNIMVG

-52 GNSFIFIAMSIGIG
+52 GNSFVFIGMAIGIG
-66 FSAAITPVVAEA
+66 FSSAITPLIAEA
-78 HSKIHDKDLMKSFVN
+78 DSENNHHKLQSTFVH
-93 GFILCLFLGCFLY
+93 GIILCTALSLLLFLSIFFFRD
-106 GAILLF
+106 IMLLM
-112 KPLLNV
+112 N
-118 LDQPQNVV
+118 QPEAVV
-126 ELAIP
+126 ELALP
-131 YLDIVALSLIP
+131 YLELVVISLIP
-142 LLMFQ
+142 LLIFQ
-147 ALKQFS
+147 AFKQFC
-153 DGLSLTA
+153 DGLSLTIYP
-160 NSMYATILANVVNV
+160 MYAAVIANVINV
-174 IINYVLIFGEFGFP
+174 LINYVLIFGKFGFP
-188 QMGII
+188 QMGIM

-201 SRVVML
+201 SRTVML
-207 VFLILIIKYNSKI
+207 VFLILIVKYNSKI
-220 KECLNNIRSIKF
+220 KQCLNDIRQIKI

-241 NIGIPSSLQ
+241 DIGIPSSLQ

-328 LFFALCFILFND
+328 LFFALCFILFSD
-340 ILPYIYVD
+340 LLPYIYID
-348 LNNPINYDDNLEVIA
+348 LNNTLNYKDNLEVIE

-401 TFVSYWIIGFPISY
+401 TFVAYWLIGFPVSY
-415 FLGSDDLLG
+415 FLGSDDMLG

-430 GLLCGLTIA
+430 GLLSGLTIA

-454 ITHN
+454 ITNN

>member
-1 MFLQNYTKEFSYNL
+1 M
-15 KLSFPIILGLLGHTL
+15 LGMLGHTL
-30 VGMIDNIMVG
+30 VSLVDNIMVG

-52 GNSFIFIAMSIGIG
+52 GNSFVFIGMAIGIG
-66 FSAAITPVVAEA
+66 FSSAITPLIAEA
-78 HSKIHDKDLMKSFVN
+78 DSENNHHKLQSTFVH
-93 GFILCLFLGCFLY
+93 GIILCTALSLLLFLSIFFFRD
-106 GAILLF
+106 IMLLM
-112 KPLLNV
+112 N
-118 LDQPQNVV
+118 QPEAVV
-126 ELAIP
+126 ELALP
-131 YLDIVALSLIP
+131 YLELVVISLIP
-142 LLMFQ
+142 LLIFQ
-147 ALKQFS
+147 AFKQFC
-153 DGLSLTA
+153 DGLSLTIYP
-160 NSMYATILANVVNV
+160 MYAAVIANVINV
-174 IINYVLIFGEFGFP
+174 LINYVLIFGKFGFP
-188 QMGII
+188 QMGIM

-201 SRVVML
+201 SRTVML
-207 VFLILIIKYNSKI
+207 VFLILIVKYNSKI
-220 KECLNNIRSIKF
+220 KQCLNDIRQIKI

-241 NIGIPSSLQ
+241 DIGIPSSLQ
-250 MVFEVVFFTTAI
+250 MVFEVFFFTTAI

-328 LFFALCFILFND
+328 LFFALCFILFSD
-340 ILPYIYVD
+340 LLPYIYID
-348 LNNPINYDDNLEVIA
+348 LNNTLNYKDNLEVIE

-401 TFVSYWIIGFPISY
+401 TFVAYWLIGFPISY
-415 FLGSDDLLG
+415 FLGSDDMLG

-430 GLLCGLTIA
+430 GLLSGLTIA

-454 ITHN
+454 ITNN

>member
-1 MFLQNYTKEFSYNL
+1 M
-15 KLSFPIILGLLGHTL
+15 LGMLGHTL
-30 VGMIDNIMVG
+30 VSLVDNIMVG

-52 GNSFIFIAMSIGIG
+52 GNSFVFIGMAIGIG
-66 FSAAITPVVAEA
+66 FSSAITPLIAEA
-78 HSKIHDKDLMKSFVN
+78 DSENNHHKLQSTFVH
-93 GFILCLFLGCFLY
+93 GIILCTALSLLLFLSIFFFRD
-106 GAILLF
+106 IMLLM
-112 KPLLNV
+112 N
-118 LDQPQNVV
+118 QPEAVV
-126 ELAIP
+126 ELALP
-131 YLDIVALSLIP
+131 YLELVVISLIP
-142 LLMFQ
+142 LLIFQ
-147 ALKQFS
+147 AFKQFC
-153 DGLSLTA
+153 DGLSLTIYP
-160 NSMYATILANVVNV
+160 MYAAVIANVINV
-174 IINYVLIFGEFGFP
+174 LINYVLIFGKFGFP
-188 QMGII
+188 QMGIM

-201 SRVVML
+201 SRTVML
-207 VFLILIIKYNSKI
+207 VFLILIVKYNSKI
-220 KECLNNIRSIKF
+220 KQCLNDIRQIKI

-241 NIGIPSSLQ
+241 DIGIPSSLQ

-340 ILPYIYVD
+340 LLPYIYID
-348 LNNPINYDDNLEVIA
+348 LNNTLNYKDNLEVIE

-401 TFVSYWIIGFPISY
+401 TFVAYWLIGFPVSY
-415 FLGSDDLLG
+415 FLGSDDMLG

-430 GLLCGLTIA
+430 GLLSGLTIA

-454 ITHN
+454 ITNN

>member
-1 MFLQNYTKEFSYNL
+1 MLKDYTKEFSYNL
-15 KLSFPIILGLLGHTL
+15 KLSLPVMLGMLGHTL
-30 VGMIDNIMVG
+30 VSLVDNIMVG

-52 GNSFIFIAMSIGIG
+52 GNSFVFIGMAIGIG
-66 FSAAITPVVAEA
+66 FSSAITPLIAEA
-78 HSKIHDKDLMKSFVN
+78 DSENNHHKLQSTFVH
-93 GFILCLFLGCFLY
+93 GIILCTALSLLLFLSIFFFRD
-106 GAILLF
+106 IMLLM
-112 KPLLNV
+112 N
-118 LDQPQNVV
+118 QPEAVV
-126 ELAIP
+126 ELALP
-131 YLDIVALSLIP
+131 YLELVVISLIP
-142 LLMFQ
+142 LLIFQ
-147 ALKQFS
+147 AFKQFC
-153 DGLSLTA
+153 DGLSLTIYP
-160 NSMYATILANVVNV
+160 MYAAVIANVINV
-174 IINYVLIFGEFGFP
+174 LINYVLIFGKFGFP
-188 QMGII
+188 QMGIM

-201 SRVVML
+201 SRTVML
-207 VFLILIIKYNSKI
+207 VFLILIVKYNSKI
-220 KECLNNIRSIKF
+220 KQCLNDIRQIKI

-241 NIGIPSSLQ
+241 DIGIPSSLQ

-328 LFFALCFILFND
+328 LFFALCFILFSD
-340 ILPYIYVD
+340 LLPYIYID
-348 LNNPINYDDNLEVIA
+348 LNNTLNYKDNLEVIE

-401 TFVSYWIIGFPISY
+401 TFVAYWLIGFPISY
-415 FLGSDDLLG
+415 FLGSDDMLG

-430 GLLCGLTIA
+430 GLLSGLTIA

-454 ITHN
+454 ITNN

>member
-1 MFLQNYTKEFSYNL
+1 MLKDYTKEFSYNL
-15 KLSFPIILGLLGHTL
+15 KLSLPVMLGMLGHTL
-30 VGMIDNIMVG
+30 VSLVDNIMVG

-52 GNSFIFIAMSIGIG
+52 GNSFVFIGMAIGIG
-66 FSAAITPVVAEA
+66 FSSAITPLIAEA
-78 HSKIHDKDLMKSFVN
+78 DSENNHHKLQSTFVH
-93 GFILCLFLGCFLY
+93 GIILCTALSLLLFLSIFFFRD
-106 GAILLF
+106 IMLLM
-112 KPLLNV
+112 N
-118 LDQPQNVV
+118 QPEAVV
-126 ELAIP
+126 ELALP
-131 YLDIVALSLIP
+131 YLELVVISLIP
-142 LLMFQ
+142 LLIFQ
-147 ALKQFS
+147 AFKQFC
-153 DGLSLTA
+153 DGLSLTIYP
-160 NSMYATILANVVNV
+160 MYAAVIANVINV
-174 IINYVLIFGEFGFP
+174 LINYVLIFGKFGFP
-188 QMGII
+188 QMGIM

-201 SRVVML
+201 SRTVML
-207 VFLILIIKYNSKI
+207 VFLILIVKYNSKI
-220 KECLNNIRSIKF
+220 KQCLNDIRQIKI

-241 NIGIPSSLQ
+241 DIGIPSSLQ

-328 LFFALCFILFND
+328 LFFALCFILFSD
-340 ILPYIYVD
+340 LLPYIYID
-348 LNNPINYDDNLEVIA
+348 LNNTLNYKDNLEVIE

-401 TFVSYWIIGFPISY
+401 TFVAYWLIGFPVSY
-415 FLGSDDLLG
+415 FLGSDDMLG

-430 GLLCGLTIA
+430 GLLSGLTIA
-439 ATLLYIRFNILTNRL
+439 AILLYIRFNILTNRL
-454 ITHN
+454 ITNN

>member
-1 MFLQNYTKEFSYNL
+1 
-15 KLSFPIILGLLGHTL
+15 
-30 VGMIDNIMVG
+30 MVG

-52 GNSFIFIAMSIGIG
+52 GNSFVFIGMAIGIG
-66 FSAAITPVVAEA
+66 FSSAITPLIAEA
-78 HSKIHDKDLMKSFVN
+78 DSENNHHKLQSTFVH
-93 GFILCLFLGCFLY
+93 GIILCTALSLLLFLSIFFFRD
-106 GAILLF
+106 IMLLM
-112 KPLLNV
+112 N
-118 LDQPQNVV
+118 QPEAVV
-126 ELAIP
+126 ELALP
-131 YLDIVALSLIP
+131 YLELVVISLIP
-142 LLMFQ
+142 LLIFQ
-147 ALKQFS
+147 AFKQFC
-153 DGLSLTA
+153 DGLSLTIYP
-160 NSMYATILANVVNV
+160 MYAAVIANVINV
-174 IINYVLIFGEFGFP
+174 LINYVLIFGKFGFP
-188 QMGII
+188 QMGIM

-201 SRVVML
+201 SRTVML
-207 VFLILIIKYNSKI
+207 VFLILIVKYNSKI
-220 KECLNNIRSIKF
+220 KQCLNDIRQIKI

-241 NIGIPSSLQ
+241 DIGIPSSLQ

-328 LFFALCFILFND
+328 LFFALCFILFSD
-340 ILPYIYVD
+340 LLPYIYID
-348 LNNPINYDDNLEVIA
+348 LNNTLNYKDNLEVIE

-401 TFVSYWIIGFPISY
+401 TFVAYWLIGFPISY
-415 FLGSDDLLG
+415 FLGSDDMLG

-430 GLLCGLTIA
+430 GLLSGLTIA

-454 ITHN
+454 ITNN

>member
-1 MFLQNYTKEFSYNL
+1 MLKDYTKEFSYNL
-15 KLSFPIILGLLGHTL
+15 KLSLPVMLGMLGHTL
-30 VGMIDNIMVG
+30 VSLVDNIMVG

-52 GNSFIFIAMSIGIG
+52 GNSFVFIGMAIGIG
-66 FSAAITPVVAEA
+66 FSSAITPLIAEA
-78 HSKIHDKDLMKSFVN
+78 DSENNHHKLQSTFVH
-93 GFILCLFLGCFLY
+93 GIILCTALSLLLFLSIFFFRD
-106 GAILLF
+106 IMLLM
-112 KPLLNV
+112 N
-118 LDQPQNVV
+118 QPEAVV
-126 ELAIP
+126 ELALP
-131 YLDIVALSLIP
+131 YLELVVISLIP
-142 LLMFQ
+142 LLIFQ
-147 ALKQFS
+147 AFKQFC
-153 DGLSLTA
+153 DGLSLTIYP
-160 NSMYATILANVVNV
+160 MYAAVIANVINV
-174 IINYVLIFGEFGFP
+174 LINYVLIFGKFGFP
-188 QMGII
+188 QMGIM

-201 SRVVML
+201 SRTVML
-207 VFLILIIKYNSKI
+207 VFLILIVKYNSKI
-220 KECLNNIRSIKF
+220 KQCLNDIRQIKI

-241 NIGIPSSLQ
+241 DIGIPSSLQ
-250 MVFEVVFFTTAI
+250 MVFEVFFFTTAI

-328 LFFALCFILFND
+328 LFFALCFILFSD
-340 ILPYIYVD
+340 LLPYIYID
-348 LNNPINYDDNLEVIA
+348 LNNTLNYKDNLEVIE

-401 TFVSYWIIGFPISY
+401 TFVAYWLIGFPISY
-415 FLGSDDLLG
+415 FLGSDDMLG

-430 GLLCGLTIA
+430 GLLSGLTIA

-454 ITHN
+454 ITNN

>member
-1 MFLQNYTKEFSYNL
+1 MLKDYTKEFSYNL
-15 KLSFPIILGLLGHTL
+15 KLSLPVMLGMLGHTL
-30 VGMIDNIMVG
+30 VSLVDNIMVG

-52 GNSFIFIAMSIGIG
+52 GNSFVFIGMAIGIG
-66 FSAAITPVVAEA
+66 FSSAITPLIAEA
-78 HSKIHDKDLMKSFVN
+78 DSEKNHDKLQSTFVH
-93 GFILCLFLGCFLY
+93 GIILCTALSLLLFLSIFLFRD
-106 GAILLF
+106 IMLLM
-112 KPLLNV
+112 N
-118 LDQPQNVV
+118 QPEEVV
-126 ELAIP
+126 ELALP
-131 YLDIVALSLIP
+131 YLELVVISLIP
-142 LLMFQ
+142 LLIFQ
-147 ALKQFS
+147 AFKQFC
-153 DGLSLTA
+153 DGLSLTIYP
-160 NSMYATILANVVNV
+160 MYAAIIANVINV
-174 IINYVLIFGEFGFP
+174 IINYVLIFGKFGFP

-201 SRVVML
+201 SRLVML

-220 KECLNNIRSIKF
+220 KECLKNIKSIKF

-308 NYVDLRRISF
+308 NYIDLRRISF

-328 LFFALCFILFND
+328 LFFALCFIFFND
-340 ILPYIYVD
+340 LLPYIYID
-348 LNNPINYDDNLEVIA
+348 LNNTLNYEDNLEVIE

-373 VYQISD
+373 IYQISD

-401 TFVSYWIIGFPISY
+401 TFVAYWLIGFPISY
-415 FLGSDDLLG
+415 FLGSDDMLG

-430 GLLCGLTIA
+430 GLLSGLTIA

-454 ITHN
+454 ITNN